1 MCIAATRSMSF
12 LVTSAKRIST
22 RKSPPMGVIFMISP
36 SPKAVCLTL
45 SPTAKL
51 AVSTG
56 FGAEGAGKGGV
67 FGGVGVRRG
76 EENVP

>member
-1 MCIAATRSMSF
+1 ME
-12 LVTSAKRIST
+12 
-22 RKSPPMGVIFMISP
+22 VIFMISP
-36 SPKAVCLTL
+36 SPNAVCFTL

-67 FGGVGVRRG
+67 FGGVGVCLG
-76 EENVP
+76 EEKVLYDSRALS